1 MDGRY
6 TPRIQLERQAVR
18 LDAIT
23 GRFDGWLL
31 LCLSA
36 LASVG
41 LVMVA
46 SSSIAMAEARELGP
60 LYYFYRHVLSVLM
73 GIAVMLLLMYR
84 CDIRQLEK
92 YSRMLLVAGFLLL
105 LLVWVPGIGHAAKGA
120 RRWLNLG
127 IINFQPAEAVKL
139 IFIIWLASYLA
150 RFSDEVQGSWR
161 SMFKAFG
168 VAVLLSIILLVV
180 QRDFGTTVLVLATA
194 ALMLVLGGVHLPRMI
209 MPVALLIPVLV
220 WFVAREAYRMKRIQ
234 LWLDPWT
241 DPFGD
246 GYQLANALMA
256 VGRGELWGVGLG
268 GSVQK
273 LNYLPEAYT
282 DFIMAVL
289 AEEFGFVGVCVLIG
303 LYALLVGRI
312 LWLGLQCVEM
322 RRYFPGYLCFGIALW
337 IAMQTF
343 ISIGVNIGLLPTKGL
358 TLPLIS
364 FGGSSIL
371 VTFAAMG
378 LLLRVS
384 WELERAKR
392 QVALRREISQQSRA
406 AVAAPEALAV
416 PAPAAPVAQAPRKP
430 ASKMRAEKNP
440 RRVPVASL
448 WQRLNDWLRQ
458 PRPHQQMPR
467 QRIEPSFGN
476 GGQR

>member
-18 LDAIT
+18 LDAVS
-23 GRFDGWLL
+23 GRFDEWLL
-31 LCLSA
+31 LCVLA
-36 LASVG
+36 LTSVG

-46 SSSIAMAEARELGP
+46 SSSIAMAEARGLGP
-60 LYYFYRHVLSVLM
+60 MYYFYRHILSVLM
-73 GIAVMLLLMYR
+73 GMGVMLVLMYR

-92 YSRMLLVAGFLLL
+92 YSRVLLALGVLLL
-105 LLVWVPGIGHAAKGA
+105 LLVWVPGLGHSAKGA

-139 IFIIWLASYLA
+139 IFVIWLASYLS
-150 RFSDEVQGSWR
+150 RFSDEVKGSWR
-161 SMFKAFG
+161 SMLKVFIA
-168 VAVLLSIILLVV
+168 AALLSIILVEV
-180 QRDFGTTVLVLATA
+180 QKDFGTTALLLATA
-194 ALMLVLGGVHLPRMI
+194 ALMLVIGGVHLPRMI
-209 MPVALLIPVLV
+209 MPVALLMPALI
-220 WFVAREAYRMKRIQ
+220 WFVAREAYRMRRIR
-234 LWLDPWT
+234 LWINPWE

-246 GYQLANALMA
+246 GYQLTNALMA

-289 AEEFGFVGVCVLIG
+289 AEEFGFIGVCALIA

-312 LWLGLQCVEM
+312 LWLGLQCVQM
-322 RRYFPGYLCFGIALW
+322 RRYFPGYLCFGIGMWMAL
-337 IAMQTF
+337 QTF

-358 TLPLIS
+358 TLPLVS

-384 WELERAKR
+384 WELERARR
-392 QVALRREISQQSRA
+392 QVALHREMSQQGRA
-406 AVAAPEALAV
+406 VVAAEAAAA
-416 PAPAAPVAQAPRKP
+416 PAPAASMPRSKPVNEQRLPGKA
-430 ASKMRAEKNP
+430 
-440 RRVPVASL
+440 L
-448 WQRLNDWLRQ
+448 WQRLGGWLYQ
-458 PRPHQQMPR
+458 PGVRHEARR

-476 GGQR
+476 GGQP